1 MSKRQNIEEND
12 SEEWALDDLDK
23 TDDIKIDDDDFGIL
37 LDSEGNLKTVFGTDE
52 LFENPPENVVK
63 ILEIFGI
70 ANAASLARAG
80 VTIH

>member
-1 MSKRQNIEEND
+1 MSKRQNTESND
-12 SEEWALDDLDK
+12 SEEWSVEDLDN
-23 TDDIKIDDDDFGIL
+23 DSNLQIDDDDFGIL
-37 LDSEGNLKTVFGTDE
+37 LDSEGNLKTVFGTDD

>member
-1 MSKRQNIEEND
+1 MSKRTENED
-12 SEEWALDDLDK
+12 NSEEWTIEDLDQNS
-23 TDDIKIDDDDFGIL
+23 DLRIEDDDFGIL
-37 LDSEGNLKTVFGTDE
+37 LDSEGNLKTVFGTDD